1 MLTNMKRGIICI
13 ETEWQITKKKNRLSL
28 NSEPLLRFLDE
39 SYGIPFIYRRI
50 ATQRELIYYL
60 KQFCKNEYAKYE
72 ILYFSFH
79 GQTHGIKL
87 EGEKELLSL
96 NDLLEIGG
104 DIFKNRI
111 VHFSSCRTLL
121 GSQKSIDVFKDN
133 SGAKAVSGY
142 PKSVDSVL
150 SAIHDIALFRECQER
165 KQIPAI
171 FRRLESMHEG
181 LQKELGFRTHSY

>member
-1 MLTNMKRGIICI
+1 MKRGIICI
-13 ETEWQITKKKNRLSL
+13 ETEWEITKKNNRVSL
-28 NSEPLLRFLDE
+28 NSEPLLRFMEE
-39 SYGIPFIYRRI
+39 SYKIPFIYRRI
-50 ATQRELIYYL
+50 ATQGELEYYL
-60 KQFCKNEYAKYE
+60 KQFCKKEYAKYE

-79 GQTHGIKL
+79 GQTHGIQL
-87 EGEKELLSL
+87 EGEKKILSL

-121 GSQKSIDVFKDN
+121 GSQKSIDDFMNN

-142 PKSVDSVL
+142 TRSVDSVL
-150 SAIHDIALFRECQER
+150 SAIHDIALFRECQEK

-171 FRRLESMHEG
+171 FRRLKNLHEG
-181 LQKELGFRTHSY
+181 LQQELGFRTHRCY